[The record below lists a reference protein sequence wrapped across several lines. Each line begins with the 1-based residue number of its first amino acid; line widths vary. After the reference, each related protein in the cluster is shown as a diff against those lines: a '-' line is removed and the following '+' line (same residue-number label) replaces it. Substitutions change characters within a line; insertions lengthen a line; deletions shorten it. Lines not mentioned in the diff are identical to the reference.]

1 MLTDNP
7 PIKTIFM
14 YSGQGSQYYQMGAEL
29 YASNP
34 IFRRRMDELDRMV
47 MDMFGF
53 SLLTK
58 LYASEQMKNI
68 PFEDTI
74 LSSLAIFMLELA
86 MTDLLIHYGI
96 QPDGIVSLSM
106 GGFAALCASGVADD
120 EVMMRTLYRQAQA
133 MEMYCVQGVMLAV
146 LAPVDLWRDNEV
158 LRLNSE
164 IAAVNSES
172 HFVLSFPLSA
182 LVQVKACL
190 KSHRATFQQI
200 PVSRAYHSRW
210 IEPAR
215 QSVLDAFTG
224 VIFRRRILPIY
235 LCSAEPEKEN
245 ISPLTMWNIAR
256 GPICMHDSIQDLE
269 SQGRYR
275 YIDLGPSGTAATLL
289 KHMLPTSS
297 KSKSYHIISPFD
309 KDDRALNTL
318 LTNTI

>member
-120 EVMMRTLYRQAQA
+120 EVMMRTL
-133 MEMYCVQGVMLAV
+133 L
-146 LAPVDLWRDNEV
+146 
-158 LRLNSE
+158 
-164 IAAVNSES
+164 I
-172 HFVLSFPLSA
+172 
-182 LVQVKACL
+182 
-190 KSHRATFQQI
+190 
-200 PVSRAYHSRW
+200 
-210 IEPAR
+210 
-215 QSVLDAFTG
+215 
-224 VIFRRRILPIY
+224 IY
-235 LCSAEPEKEN
+235 LQKAQ
-245 ISPLTMWNIAR
+245 LA
-256 GPICMHDSIQDLE
+256 
-269 SQGRYR
+269 
-275 YIDLGPSGTAATLL
+275 
-289 KHMLPTSS
+289 
-297 KSKSYHIISPFD
+297 KSKPQWQKKFP
-309 KDDRALNTL
+309 
-318 LTNTI
+318 